1 MNQIELL
8 KQERDRLNSSCLLQS
23 QVMLNKKEDETDI
36 GSMFREEIDDL
47 KENLERK
54 EYLL

>member
-8 KQERDRLNSSCLLQS
+8 KQERDRLNSSCLLHS

-47 KENLERK
+47 KENLEMK